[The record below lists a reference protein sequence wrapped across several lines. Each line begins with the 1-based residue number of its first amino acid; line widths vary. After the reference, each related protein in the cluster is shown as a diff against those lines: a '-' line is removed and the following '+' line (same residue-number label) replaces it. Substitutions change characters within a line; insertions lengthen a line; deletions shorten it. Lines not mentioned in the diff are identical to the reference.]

1 MNAEKLAQMIQG
13 GEDSSLELKRMTWR
27 GVGKVNEP
35 HPDSLANEM
44 AAFANAKGGYVVL
57 GVEDKTRDIV
67 GIERDDLSA
76 VEQWLGNLA
85 RDLVKPD
92 LMYYTRHIKLTDS
105 LGIPRYVVAIEIPR
119 SLWIHKSPAGYLY
132 RIGHEKREMSPDL
145 LARMFQQRSQARI
158 IRFEEQAVPNTSL
171 ADAVHTKHY
180 VKSMEAANAA
190 VQLTRQHLT
199 AKDSDDV
206 ARLSVAGVLCCTDEP
221 RRWLPGAYI
230 QAVAYRGAKN
240 DPADQVDAKD
250 FTGSIDTQIWQAFSF
265 VMRHML
271 IPATK
276 DLGRKEFPQYS
287 RRAVFE
293 AIVNA
298 VAHRDYSIY
307 GARIRLFVFADRL
320 LLCVPGVL
328 PNTMTTDAMPS
339 LSMPRNE
346 VLTTLLSRIPVE
358 AEGLHRA
365 FLMDKRGAG
374 VDVILTESE
383 SLSGKKPSY
392 TLIGESELQ
401 LTIFAAPSPHDGSP
415 SPTNLPSL

>member
-1 MNAEKLAQMIQG
+1 MNAEKLATMIQG

-27 GVGKVNEP
+27 GAGKINEP
-35 HPDSLANEM
+35 HPDSLANEI
-44 AAFANAKGGYVVL
+44 AAFANARGGYVVL

-67 GIERDDLSA
+67 GIAQDDLAA
-76 VEQWLGNLA
+76 VEQWLGNLV
-85 RDLVKPD
+85 RDLIQPE
-92 LMYYTRHIKLTDS
+92 LMYFTAHVALLDKV
-105 LGIPRYVVAIEIPR
+105 GIPKYVIAVEVPR
-119 SLWIHKSPAGYLY
+119 SLWIHQSPAGYLY
-132 RIGHEKREMSPDL
+132 RIGHEKRPMSPEL
-145 LARMFQQRSQARI
+145 LARMFQQRSQARL
-158 IRFEEQAVPNTSL
+158 IRFEEQAVPDTSL

-180 VKSMEAANAA
+180 VKATEAAEPT
-190 VQLTRQHLT
+190 VQLTRLHLT
-199 AKDSDDV
+199 ARDSEDAV
-206 ARLSVAGVLCCTDEP
+206 RLSVAGVLCCTDEP
-221 RRWLPGAYI
+221 RRWLRGAYI
-230 QAVAYRGAKN
+230 QAVAYRGIRN

-250 FTGSIDTQIWQAFSF
+250 FTGSIDTQIWQAFNF

-298 VAHRDYSIY
+298 VAHRDYSIHA
-307 GARIRLFVFADRL
+307 ARIRLFVFADRL
-320 LLCVPGVL
+320 LLCVPGAL
-328 PNTMTTDAMPS
+328 PNTMTTDAMAS

-346 VLTTLLSRIPVE
+346 VLTTLLSRIPIE
-358 AEGLHRA
+358 AEGLYRA

-383 SLSGKKPSY
+383 ALSGKKPSY

-401 LTIFAAPSPHDGSP
+401 LTIYAQPSPHDTPHNKTSAP
-415 SPTNLPSL
+415 